1 MSDSLA
7 NAVSQEL
14 ADVARI
20 WPDCDTTARTV
31 LRGLADEHGFSRPVG
46 HITKFEG
53 DDATAIYL
61 VKSGW
66 LLVSKSLEDGQR
78 QIIDIVLAGQFLD
91 PGSADCSVSAFEVQ
105 ALTDIEVAV
114 IPRDAWE
121 RAAQKNAE
129 LHRLFHTDLRSALSR
144 MSERML
150 RLGKG
155 TAENIIAYALFE
167 LCLRST
173 RKNMVEGVMFHI
185 PMTQQQLGDFCGLSA
200 VHICRTLRRFSR
212 IGLLDV
218 TDHMNIVVRDVD
230 SLAEIAEID
239 PADLRQEIVPAI

>member
-1 MSDSLA
+1 MSDSLET
-7 NAVSQEL
+7 AVSLEL

-20 WPDCDTTARTV
+20 CPDCDMTARTV
-31 LRGLADEHGFSRPVG
+31 LQGLAGEHGFIRPVG
-46 HITKFEG
+46 HITKLEG

-78 QIIDIVLAGQFLD
+78 QIIDIVMAGQFLD
-91 PGSADCSVSAFEVQ
+91 PGSADCKVSAFEVQ

-114 IPRDAWE
+114 IPRNAWE
-121 RAAQKNAE
+121 RAALKNAE
-129 LHRLFHTDLRSALSR
+129 LHRLFHSDLRSALSR
-144 MSERML
+144 MSGRML

-155 TAENIIAYALFE
+155 TAENIIAYTLFE

-173 RKNMVEGVMFHI
+173 RNNMVGGVMFHI

-218 TDHMNIVVRDVD
+218 TDHMNFVVWDVHK
-230 SLAEIAEID
+230 LAEIAEVD
-239 PADLRQEIVPAI
+239 PAALRREVVAAT

>member
-7 NAVSQEL
+7 AAVSQEL

-20 WPDCDTTARTV
+20 CPDCDGTARTN
-31 LRGLADEHGFSRPVG
+31 LQALADEHMFTRPVG
-46 HITKFEG
+46 HITKFQG

-66 LLVSKSLEDGQR
+66 LLASKSLEDGQR

-105 ALTDIEVAV
+105 ALTEIEVAV

-121 RAAQKNAE
+121 RAAQVNAD
-129 LHRLFHTDLRSALSR
+129 LHRLFHRDLRSAMSR

-173 RKNMVEGVMFHI
+173 RAQMVEGVSFHI

-218 TDHMNIVVRDVD
+218 TDHMNIVVHDVD
-230 SLAEIAEID
+230 SLAEIAEVD
-239 PADLRQEIVPAI
+239 PTSLCQEIVLVT